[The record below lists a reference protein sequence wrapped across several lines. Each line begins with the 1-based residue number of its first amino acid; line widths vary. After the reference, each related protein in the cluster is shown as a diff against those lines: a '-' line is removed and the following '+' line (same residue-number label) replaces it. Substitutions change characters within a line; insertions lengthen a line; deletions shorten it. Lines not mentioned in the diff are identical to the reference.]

1 MWITTPAT
9 ITIETA
15 AVLEVDTVVIAAVL
29 EVDTVVR
36 AAVLEAIDYG
46 MDLIRTVKRNRIS
59 KCH

>member
-1 MWITTPAT
+1 MRSGVT

-15 AVLEVDTVVIAAVL
+15 AVVEVDTVVIAAVL

-46 MDLIRTVKRNRIS
+46 MDLIRTVKRNRIN